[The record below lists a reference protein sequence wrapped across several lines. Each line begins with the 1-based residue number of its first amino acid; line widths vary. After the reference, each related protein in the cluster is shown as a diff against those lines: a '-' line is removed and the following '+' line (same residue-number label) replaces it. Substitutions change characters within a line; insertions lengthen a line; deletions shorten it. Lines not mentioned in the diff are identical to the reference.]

1 MFKFRLEPALRYR
14 SSIVE
19 KNQRELAVV
28 NNLSQQEND
37 KLEALSNRNKNN
49 SEKYSQGSENL
60 TLEEM
65 IFYDNFFSGNLVEI
79 KKQRQVLAEAQKEV
93 EKKRAILNES
103 IKQKRI
109 IETVKK
115 KAYEEYKQ
123 LERKKEEAL
132 LNEVASTR
140 FKFKNEETI

>member
-1 MFKFRLEPALRYR
+1 MFKFRLVPALRYR

-37 KLEALSNRNKNN
+37 KLEALSNRKKNN
-49 SEKYSQGSENL
+49 SEKYSQGLENL
-60 TLEEM
+60 TLEEI
-65 IFYDNFFSGNLVEI
+65 IFYDNFFSGNFVEI
-79 KKQRQVLAEAQKEV
+79 KKQRNVVAEAQKKVDE
-93 EKKRAILNES
+93 KRAILNES

-115 KAYEEYKQ
+115 KAFEEYKQ
-123 LERKKEEAL
+123 VERKKEEAL

>member
-1 MFKFRLEPALRYR
+1 MFNFRLEPALRYR
-14 SSIVE
+14 SSVVE

-28 NNLSQQEND
+28 NNLFQNKND
-37 KLEALSNRNKNN
+37 ELEALLDRKKNN
-49 SEKYSQGSENL
+49 SEKRSQGLKNL

-65 IFYDNFFSGNLVEI
+65 IFYDNFFGGNFAETV
-79 KKQRQVLAEAQKEV
+79 KQRQVVAEAQKKV
-93 EKKRAILNES
+93 DEKRDVLNES

-115 KAYEEYKQ
+115 KAFEEYKQ
-123 LERKKEEAL
+123 VERKKEEAL
-132 LNEVASTR
+132 LNEVASIR

>member
-1 MFKFRLEPALRYR
+1 MFKFRLEPALKYR
-14 SSIVE
+14 SSIVK

-37 KLEALSNRNKNN
+37 KLEALSNRKKNN
-49 SEKYSQGSENL
+49 SEKYSQGLENL

-65 IFYDNFFSGNLVEI
+65 IFYDNYFSGNFAEI
-79 KKQRQVLAEAQKEV
+79 RKQRQVVAEAQEKV
-93 EKKRAILNES
+93 DKKRAILNES

-115 KAYEEYKQ
+115 KVFEEYKQ
-123 LERKKEEAL
+123 AERKKEEAL
-132 LNEVASTR
+132 LNEVASTM
-140 FKFKNEETI
+140 FKFKK